1 MISDQPHNNVEFKI
15 KYKYF
20 FDKVNKALSGLIDEN
35 GSLEKTIYGAMNYS
49 LMAGGKRLRPILSL
63 AVCEM
68 LDGNLDE
75 VMPYA
80 CALEMI
86 HTYSLIHDD
95 LPAMDN
101 DDYRRGRLTN
111 HKVFGEA
118 KAILAGDALLNY
130 AFEYMLE
137 CALDIKS
144 VKNYNLEDNVKAISY
159 IAKAAGV
166 NGMIGGQVIDIE
178 SEGIQVTN
186 EHLEYMHKHKTGALI
201 RAAVMIPAILSE
213 SDDEKKKALE
223 KYSANIGLAFQV
235 KDDIL
240 DSEGDF
246 KLMGKGI
253 GKDANVGKST
263 FVSFYGINTS
273 LEILRKLI
281 QDALDSLQ
289 IFGAKACF
297 LKGLAAYIAE
307 REN

>member
-1 MISDQPHNNVEFKI
+1 MEI
-15 KYKYF
+15 KGAIQTLREELNKYLH
-20 FDKVNKALSGLIDEN
+20 DYMEGKGSYNKRVYE
-35 GSLEKTIYGAMNYS
+35 AMQYS
-49 LMAGGKRLRPILSL
+49 LDAGGKRIRPLLFLLTYKLYKADCS
-63 AVCEM
+63 
-68 LDGNLDE
+68 E
-75 VMPYA
+75 VMDIA
-80 CALEMI
+80 AAIEMI

-144 VKNYNLEDNVKAISY
+144 VKNYNLEANVKAISY